1 MATSNKNSGRKRKAR
16 PDEGYQVCVH
26 AGPRPQ
32 GLSASARFV
41 DVTPT
46 EATTESVLAAFA
58 AADLSPADVRS
69 ETVCSLDTDR
79 TTAVLVYAALL
90 GYAQRRV
97 DVITG
102 SRIID
107 AGKIDKVSRS
117 IPDIGKPDPVP
128 TQVQVGVV
136 ANDAVPSILFSSQLS
151 PADAAAIRY
160 ARRARFAPA
169 EETSAA
175 LTQLLVV
182 CGLRARGHVDRFPYL
197 VRGDE
202 PASPEGT
209 PLEIPGIC
217 LDTLRAGALELRRKH
232 RTGDRKCIVPT
243 VDDTLRRPR
252 LSTASDISIET
263 AMRLLG
269 GRQNPDTGLW
279 HCPRPD
285 RHNNGDANA
294 SMRTAKGLVRCYR
307 CDGER
312 VDPLRLAMDV
322 LSLSPDDAAAWLVS
336 AATKEAETSLE
347 GLFE

>member
-1 MATSNKNSGRKRKAR
+1 MATSNKSKGKKRRAR

-26 AGPRPQ
+26 AGPRPH
-32 GLSASARFV
+32 GLSDSTRFV
-41 DVTPT
+41 DVTPA
-46 EATTESVLAAFA
+46 EATSDSVLAAFA

-79 TTAVLVYAALL
+79 TTALLVYTALL

-102 SRIID
+102 GRIID
-107 AGKIDKVSRS
+107 AGKVDKISRS
-117 IPDIGKPDPVP
+117 ISDIGKPDPVP
-128 TQVQVGVV
+128 TQVQIGVV
-136 ANDAVPSILFSSQLS
+136 ANDEVPSILFSSQLS
-151 PADAAAIRY
+151 PTDAAAIRY
-160 ARRARFAPA
+160 ARRARLAPA

-175 LTQLLVV
+175 ITQMLVV

-202 PASPEGT
+202 PASPEGA

-217 LDTLRAGALELRRKH
+217 LDTLRSGALELRRKH
-232 RTGDRKCIVPT
+232 RTGDRKCIVP
-243 VDDTLRRPR
+243 VLEDSLRRPR
-252 LSTASDISIET
+252 LSAASDISIEN

-322 LSLSPDDAAAWLVS
+322 LGLSPDDAAAWLVS
-336 AATKEAETSLE
+336 AAAKEAETTLE
-347 GLFE
+347 DLFE